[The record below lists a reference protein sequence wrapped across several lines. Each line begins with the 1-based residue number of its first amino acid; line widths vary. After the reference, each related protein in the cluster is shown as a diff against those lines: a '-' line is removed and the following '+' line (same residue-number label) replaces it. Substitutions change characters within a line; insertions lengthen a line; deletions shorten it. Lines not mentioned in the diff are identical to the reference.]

1 MCPGFINWELS
12 YFGLKSRLALIHFE
26 NLYVKLLLVQITNTQ
41 LSEQCLIS
49 AVYFCV
55 SLSACLIMMLI
66 QSCISYDQNKVVFCK
81 HLCVLV

>member
-41 LSEQCLIS
+41 LSQQCLIS
-49 AVYFCV
+49 AVYYLCFIIG
-55 SLSACLIMMLI
+55 LF
-66 QSCISYDQNKVVFCK
+66 NNVVDTKLYF
-81 HLCVLV
+81 L